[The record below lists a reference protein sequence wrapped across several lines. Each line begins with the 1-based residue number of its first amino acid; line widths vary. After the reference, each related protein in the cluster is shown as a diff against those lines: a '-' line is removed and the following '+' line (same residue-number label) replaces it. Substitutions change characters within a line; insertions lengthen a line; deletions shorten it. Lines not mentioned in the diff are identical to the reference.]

1 MTQEELEHWPEAEL
15 KEVASGWWQAAERG
29 RSAPIPVDSLEAFQ
43 RAVHQRNA
51 ELTETL
57 NASVRTIGGL
67 AFKIPEPSAFER
79 LTRDLSRQKSIFDF
93 AGQSAIQK
101 ALEERQFAQPFSAL
115 A

>member
-1 MTQEELEHWPEAEL
+1 LTQEELEHWPEAEL

-29 RSAPIPVDSLEAFQ
+29 RSAPIQ